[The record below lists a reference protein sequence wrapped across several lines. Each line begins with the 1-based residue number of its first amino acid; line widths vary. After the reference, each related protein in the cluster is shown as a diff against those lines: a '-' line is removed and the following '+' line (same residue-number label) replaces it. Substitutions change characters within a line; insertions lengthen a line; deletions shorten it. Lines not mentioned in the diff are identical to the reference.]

1 MHRLRRGYPRDT
13 LRKQSAAQSLKLTMV
28 PSSSPIAAADPL
40 SDLVASMPPA
50 YPQIFERQDIAEHV
64 AIIDARR
71 GARAHAAL
79 WRELPGG
86 TVIVC
91 VVAEDVPGLLSLVS
105 AAFVSHHLD
114 VTSAQIFCRDAEHR
128 GEAVDFFWLR
138 RARPSRL
145 PQQIDAAEIRS
156 VARML
161 DELVGEE
168 ALARSLAVQE
178 LERMA
183 PELPVRPRVFYDTR
197 ALRRGEVI
205 LNVVTPD
212 RPGLL
217 LAISLSFAKQGLEVV
232 ASEVRTDQGV
242 ASDRFTLRD
251 AAGAGLSANRLAE
264 IQRQIITALKADP
277 LPGRGGPVT
286 PLE

>member
-1 MHRLRRGYPRDT
+1 M
-13 LRKQSAAQSLKLTMV
+13 A
-28 PSSSPIAAADPL
+28 PSSSPLTAPDPIQ
-40 SDLVASMPPA
+40 DLVSTMPSA
-50 YPQIFERQDIAEHV
+50 YPQIFERRDIVDHA
-64 AIIDARR
+64 AIIRDR
-71 GARAHAAL
+71 GTRRAHAAV

-86 TVIVC
+86 TAIVC
-91 VVAEDVPGLLSLVS
+91 VVADDVPGLLSLVS

-114 VTSAQIFCRDAEHR
+114 VTSAQIFCRPTAE
-128 GEAVDFFWLR
+128 GVEAVDFFWLR

-145 PQQIDAAEIRS
+145 PQHIDATEIES
-156 VARML
+156 VSRML

-168 ALARSLAVQE
+168 AQARQLAVQE
-178 LERMA
+178 LERVA

-217 LAISLSFAKQGLEVV
+217 LAITLSFVHQGLEVV

-251 AAGAGLSANRLAE
+251 AKGAALSANRLAD
-264 IQRQIITALKADP
+264 IQRQIITALKSEAA
-277 LPGRGGPVT
+277 PGTGGPLT
-286 PLE
+286 PG

>member
-1 MHRLRRGYPRDT
+1 
-13 LRKQSAAQSLKLTMV
+13 MV
-28 PSSSPIAAADPL
+28 PTSSPHAALDPVA
-40 SDLVASMPPA
+40 SLVASMPPA
-50 YPQIFERQDIAEHV
+50 YPQIFERRDIAEHV
-64 AIIDARR
+64 AIVQAREGR
-71 GARAHAAL
+71 RAYAAE
-79 WRELPGG
+79 WRQLPGG
-86 TVIVC
+86 TAIVC
-91 VVAEDVPGLLSLVS
+91 VIAEDVPGLLSLVS

-114 VTSAQIFCRDAEHR
+114 VTSAQIFCRSTAR
-128 GEAVDFFWLR
+128 GVEAIDFFWLR

-145 PQQIDAAEIRS
+145 PQHIDATEIES
-156 VARML
+156 VSRML

-168 ALARSLAVQE
+168 SQARKLAVKE
-178 LERMA
+178 LERVA

-217 LAISLSFAKQGLEVV
+217 LAITLSFARQGLEVV

-251 AAGAGLSANRLAE
+251 AAGGPLTANRLAD
-264 IQRQIITALKADP
+264 IQRQIIQALKAEAA
-277 LPGRGGPVT
+277 PGSAGPVT
-286 PLE
+286 PEYR

>member
-1 MHRLRRGYPRDT
+1 
-13 LRKQSAAQSLKLTMV
+13 MV
-28 PSSSPIAAADPL
+28 PSSSPITAVDPL
-40 SDLVASMPPA
+40 TDLVASMPPA
-50 YPQIFERQDIAEHV
+50 YTQIFERRDIVEHLE
-64 AIIDARR
+64 IINTR
-71 GARAHAAL
+71 GAARAHAAE
-79 WRELPGG
+79 WRQLPGG
-86 TVIVC
+86 TAIVC
-91 VVAEDVPGLLSLVS
+91 VIADDVPGLLSLVS

-114 VTSAQIFCRDAEHR
+114 VTSAQIFCRNTSR
-128 GEAVDFFWLR
+128 GVEAIDFFWLK

-145 PQQIDAAEIRS
+145 PQQIDAPEIAS
-156 VARML
+156 VSRML

-168 ALARSLAVQE
+168 AQARKLAVQE
-178 LERMA
+178 LERVA

-217 LAISLSFAKQGLEVV
+217 LAITLSFVHQGLEVV

-251 AAGAGLSANRLAE
+251 ARGAALSANRLAD
-264 IQRQIITALKADP
+264 IQRQIIAALKTEAT
-277 LPGRGGPVT
+277 PGTAGPVS
-286 PLE
+286 PL

>member
-1 MHRLRRGYPRDT
+1 
-13 LRKQSAAQSLKLTMV
+13 MV
-28 PSSSPIAAADPL
+28 PSSSPIAAEDPI
-40 SDLVASMPPA
+40 SELVASMPPA
-50 YPQIFERQDIAEHV
+50 YPQIFERRDIVEH
-64 AIIDARR
+64 ASIIYARKR
-71 GARAHAAL
+71 ARAYAAP
-79 WRELPGG
+79 WRQLPGG
-86 TVIVC
+86 TLIVC
-91 VVAEDVPGLLSLVS
+91 IVADDVPGLLSLVS

-114 VTSAQIFCRDAEHR
+114 VTSAQIFCRDTSD
-128 GEAVDFFWLR
+128 GKEAVDFFWLK
-138 RARPSRL
+138 RARPSLL
-145 PQQIDAAEIRS
+145 PQQIDASEVAS
-156 VARML
+156 VSRML

-168 ALARSLAVQE
+168 NQARKLAVRE
-178 LERMA
+178 LERVA

-217 LAISLSFAKQGLEVV
+217 LAITLSFAHQGLEVV

-251 AAGAGLSANRLAE
+251 ARGVALSANRLAD
-264 IQRQIITALKADP
+264 IQRQIIAALKAEA
-277 LPGRGGPVT
+277 LPGTAGPVS

>member
-1 MHRLRRGYPRDT
+1 
-13 LRKQSAAQSLKLTMV
+13 MV
-28 PSSSPIAAADPL
+28 PSSSPFTAPDPL
-40 SDLVASMPPA
+40 ADLVATMPSA
-50 YPQIFERQDIAEHV
+50 YPQIFERRDIVEHL
-64 AIIDARR
+64 AIVDARR
-71 GARAHAAL
+71 GKRAHAAE
-79 WRELPGG
+79 WRQLPGG

-91 VVAEDVPGLLSLVS
+91 VIADDVPGLLSLVS

-114 VTSAQIFCRDAEHR
+114 VTSAQIFCRPTPN
-128 GEAVDFFWLR
+128 GVEAVDFFWLK

-145 PQQIDAAEIRS
+145 PQHIDVSEIAS
-156 VARML
+156 VSRML

-168 ALARSLAVQE
+168 TQARLLAVKE
-178 LERMA
+178 LERVA
-183 PELPVRPRVFYDTR
+183 PEMPVRPRVFYDTR

-217 LAISLSFAKQGLEVV
+217 LAITLSFVHQGLEVV

-251 AAGAGLSANRLAE
+251 AKGGALSANRLAD
-264 IQRQIITALKADP
+264 IQRQIITALKTEAA
-277 LPGRGGPVT
+277 PGTSGPVS
-286 PLE
+286 PL

>member
-1 MHRLRRGYPRDT
+1 
-13 LRKQSAAQSLKLTMV
+13 MV
-28 PSSSPIAAADPL
+28 PSSSPFAAPDFVA
-40 SDLVASMPPA
+40 DLVASMPPA
-50 YPQIFERQDIAEHV
+50 YTQIFERRDVMEHV
-64 AIIDARR
+64 AIIHARR
-71 GARAHAAL
+71 SRRAYAAE
-79 WRELPGG
+79 WRQLPGG

-91 VVAEDVPGLLSLVS
+91 VVADDVPGLLSLVS
-105 AAFVSHHLD
+105 AAFVAHHLD
-114 VTSAQIFCRDAEHR
+114 VTSAQIFCRSTDR
-128 GEAVDFFWLR
+128 GIEAVDFFWLK

-145 PQQIDAAEIRS
+145 PQHIDTSEIES
-156 VARML
+156 VSRML

-168 ALARSLAVQE
+168 SQARQLAVQE

-217 LAISLSFAKQGLEVV
+217 LAITLSFVHQGLEVV

-251 AAGAGLSANRLAE
+251 AKGGALSANRLAD
-264 IQRQIITALKADP
+264 IQRQIIAALKTEAA
-277 LPGRGGPVT
+277 PGTAGPIT
-286 PLE
+286 PL

>member
-1 MHRLRRGYPRDT
+1 
-13 LRKQSAAQSLKLTMV
+13 MV
-28 PSSSPIAAADPL
+28 PPSSPLAAPDPI
-40 SDLVASMPPA
+40 SSLVASMPPA
-50 YPQIFERQDIAEHV
+50 YPQIFERRDIVEHLSIV
-64 AIIDARR
+64 EARR
-71 GARAHAAL
+71 GRRAHAAE
-79 WRELPGG
+79 WRQLPGG

-91 VVAEDVPGLLSLVS
+91 VVADDVPGLLSLVS

-114 VTSAQIFCRDAEHR
+114 VTSAQIFCRPTEH
-128 GEAVDFFWLR
+128 GVEAVDFFWLK

-145 PQQIDAAEIRS
+145 PQQIDPTEIAS
-156 VARML
+156 VSNML

-168 ALARSLAVQE
+168 NQARQLAVQE
-178 LERMA
+178 LERIA

-217 LAISLSFAKQGLEVV
+217 LAITLSFLRQGLEVM

-251 AAGAGLSANRLAE
+251 ANGGNLSANRLAD
-264 IQRQIITALKADP
+264 IQRQIIAALKTEGA
-277 LPGRGGPVT
+277 PGTGGPVT
-286 PLE
+286 PPE

>member
-1 MHRLRRGYPRDT
+1 LT
-13 LRKQSAAQSLKLTMV
+13 LTMV

-79 WRELPGG
+79 WRQLPGG

-114 VTSAQIFCRDAEHR
+114 VTSAQIFCRDAQHR

-145 PQQIDAAEIRS
+145 PQQIDGAEIRS
-156 VARML
+156 VSRML

-168 ALARSLAVQE
+168 AQARSLAVQE
-178 LERMA
+178 LERVA

-251 AAGAGLSANRLAE
+251 ATGAALSANRLAE
-264 IQRQIITALKADP
+264 IQRQIISALKADP
-277 LPGRGGPVT
+277 LPGSGGPVT

>member
-1 MHRLRRGYPRDT
+1 M
-13 LRKQSAAQSLKLTMV
+13 M
-28 PSSSPIAAADPL
+28 PSSSPHSAPDPYAE
-40 SDLVASMPPA
+40 LVASMPPA
-50 YPQIFERQDIAEHV
+50 YTQIFERRDILEHV
-64 AIIDARR
+64 QLVAAR
-71 GARAHAAL
+71 GKARACAAE
-79 WRELPGG
+79 WRQLPGG

-91 VVAEDVPGLLSLVS
+91 VVADDVPGLLSLVS

-114 VTSAQIFCRDAEHR
+114 VTSAQIFCRR
-128 GEAVDFFWLR
+128 TPSGVEAVDFFWLK

-145 PQQIDAAEIRS
+145 SQQIDVTEIAS
-156 VARML
+156 VSRML
-161 DELVGEE
+161 DDLVGE
-168 ALARSLAVQE
+168 ASQAKQLATQE
-178 LERMA
+178 LERVA

-217 LAISLSFAKQGLEVV
+217 LAITLSFLKQGLEVV

-251 AAGAGLSANRLAE
+251 ASGAGLSAHRLAD
-264 IQRQIITALKADP
+264 IQRLVIAALKADAP
-277 LPGRGGPVT
+277 PGSAGPVS
-286 PLE
+286 PL

>member
-1 MHRLRRGYPRDT
+1 
-13 LRKQSAAQSLKLTMV
+13 
-28 PSSSPIAAADPL
+28 
-40 SDLVASMPPA
+40 MPPA
-50 YPQIFERQDIAEHV
+50 YTQIFERRDVVEHSHIV
-64 AIIDARR
+64 GQR
-71 GARAHAAL
+71 GQRRAHAEV

-91 VVAEDVPGLLSLVS
+91 VVADDVPGLLSLVS

-114 VTSAQIFCRDAEHR
+114 VTSAQIFCREGAS
-128 GEAVDFFWLR
+128 GVEAIDFFWLK
-138 RARPSRL
+138 RARPSML
-145 PQQIDAAEIRS
+145 PQQIDANEIQS
-156 VARML
+156 VSRML

-168 ALARSLAVQE
+168 KQARNLAVQE
-178 LERMA
+178 LSRVA

-197 ALRRGEVI
+197 ALRRGEII

-217 LAISLSFAKQGLEVV
+217 LAITHSFVRQGLEVV

-251 AAGAGLSANRLAE
+251 AKGGALSANRLAE
-264 IQRQIITALKADP
+264 IQRLIIAALKTEAA
-277 LPGRGGPVT
+277 PGTAGPVS
-286 PLE
+286 PPE

>member
-1 MHRLRRGYPRDT
+1 M
-13 LRKQSAAQSLKLTMV
+13 M
-28 PSSSPIAAADPL
+28 PSSSPHSAPDPYAE
-40 SDLVASMPPA
+40 LVASMPPA
-50 YPQIFERQDIAEHV
+50 YTQIFERRDILEHLQLV
-64 AIIDARR
+64 AAR
-71 GARAHAAL
+71 GKARAYAAE
-79 WRELPGG
+79 WRQLPGG

-91 VVAEDVPGLLSLVS
+91 VVADDVPGLLSLVS

-114 VTSAQIFCRDAEHR
+114 VTSAQIFCRRTPR
-128 GEAVDFFWLR
+128 GVEAVDFFWLK

-145 PQQIDAAEIRS
+145 SQQIDVTEIAS
-156 VARML
+156 VCRML
-161 DELVGEE
+161 DELVGE
-168 ALARSLAVQE
+168 ASQAKRLATQE
-178 LERMA
+178 LERVA

-217 LAISLSFAKQGLEVV
+217 LAITLSFLKQGLEVV

-251 AAGAGLSANRLAE
+251 ASGAGLSAHRLAE
-264 IQRQIITALKADP
+264 IQRQVIAALKAEAP
-277 LPGRGGPVT
+277 PGSAGPVT
-286 PLE
+286 PL

>member
-1 MHRLRRGYPRDT
+1 
-13 LRKQSAAQSLKLTMV
+13 MV
-28 PSSSPIAAADPL
+28 PSSSPIAAADPV
-40 SDLVASMPPA
+40 SELVASMPPA
-50 YPQIFERQDIAEHV
+50 YPQIFEHKDILEHV
-64 AIIDARR
+64 VIVDARR
-71 GARAHAAL
+71 GARAHAAV
-79 WRELPGG
+79 WRQLPGG
-86 TVIVC
+86 TAIVC

-114 VTSAQIFCRDAEHR
+114 VTSAQIFCRDTPL
-128 GEAVDFFWLR
+128 GVEAVDFFWLR

-145 PQQIDAAEIRS
+145 PQQIDDSEVTS
-156 VARML
+156 VSRML

-168 ALARSLAVQE
+168 AHARQLAVRE

-217 LAISLSFAKQGLEVV
+217 LAMTLSFVQQGLEII

-251 AAGAGLSANRLAE
+251 AGGGELTPNRLAE
-264 IQRQIITALKADP
+264 IQRRIIAALKTEAE
-277 LPGRGGPVT
+277 PGTAGPMS
-286 PLE
+286 PPQ

>member
-1 MHRLRRGYPRDT
+1 M
-13 LRKQSAAQSLKLTMV
+13 
-28 PSSSPIAAADPL
+28 PS
-40 SDLVASMPPA
+40 A
-50 YPQIFERQDIAEHV
+50 YPQIFDRRDIIEH
-64 AIIDARR
+64 ASIIRDR
-71 GARAHAAL
+71 GQRRAHAAV

-91 VVAEDVPGLLSLVS
+91 VVADDVPGLLSLVS
-105 AAFVSHHLD
+105 AAFVSHHID
-114 VTSAQIFCRDAEHR
+114 VTSAQIFCRQRPA
-128 GEAVDFFWLR
+128 GVEAVDFFWLK
-138 RARPSRL
+138 RARPSML
-145 PQQIDAAEIRS
+145 PQQIDANEIHS
-156 VARML
+156 VSRML

-168 ALARSLAVQE
+168 KQARKLAVQE
-178 LERMA
+178 LSRVA

-217 LAISLSFAKQGLEVV
+217 LAITLSFLQQGLEVV

-251 AAGAGLSANRLAE
+251 AAGGALSANRLAE
-264 IQRQIITALKADP
+264 IQRLIITALKTEAP
-277 LPGRGGPVT
+277 PGSAGPVS
-286 PLE
+286 PPE

>member
-1 MHRLRRGYPRDT
+1 
-13 LRKQSAAQSLKLTMV
+13 MV
-28 PSSSPIAAADPL
+28 PSSSPHAALDPVA
-40 SDLVASMPPA
+40 SLVASMPPA
-50 YPQIFERQDIAEHV
+50 YPQIFERRDIAEHV
-64 AIIDARR
+64 ALVNARGSR
-71 GARAHAAL
+71 RAYAAQ
-79 WRELPGG
+79 WRQLPGG
-86 TVIVC
+86 TAIAC

-114 VTSAQIFCRDAEHR
+114 VTSAQIFCRSTSR
-128 GEAVDFFWLR
+128 GVEAIDFFWLK

-145 PQQIDAAEIRS
+145 PQHIDSTEIDS
-156 VARML
+156 VSRML

-168 ALARSLAVQE
+168 SQARLLAVKE
-178 LERMA
+178 LERVA

-217 LAISLSFAKQGLEVV
+217 LAVTLSFAHQGLEIV

-251 AAGAGLSANRLAE
+251 ASGAALTANRLAD
-264 IQRQIITALKADP
+264 IQRQIIQALKAEAP
-277 LPGRGGPVT
+277 PGSAGPIT
-286 PLE
+286 PEYR

>member
-1 MHRLRRGYPRDT
+1 M
-13 LRKQSAAQSLKLTMV
+13 A
-28 PSSSPIAAADPL
+28 PSSSPFSALDPA
-40 SDLVASMPPA
+40 SELVASMPPA
-50 YPQIFERQDIAEHV
+50 YPQIFERRDILEHS
-64 AIIDARR
+64 AIVNAR
-71 GARAHAAL
+71 GAARAHAAE
-79 WRELPGG
+79 WRQLPGG

-91 VVAEDVPGLLSLVS
+91 VVADDVPGLLSLVS

-114 VTSAQIFCRDAEHR
+114 VTSAQIFCRPTAR
-128 GEAVDFFWLR
+128 GSEAIDFFWLR

-145 PQQIDAAEIRS
+145 PQHIDAQEIAS
-156 VARML
+156 VSRML

-168 ALARSLAVQE
+168 RQARALAVQE
-178 LERMA
+178 LERVA

-197 ALRRGEVI
+197 ALRRGDVI

-217 LAISLSFAKQGLEVV
+217 LAITLSFVHQGLEVV

-251 AAGAGLSANRLAE
+251 AKGGALSANRLAE
-264 IQRQIITALKADP
+264 IQRQIIAALKTEP
-277 LPGRGGPVT
+277 TPGTGGPIS
-286 PLE
+286 PP